1 MQRVCKLAL
10 SIVAIRS
17 TATSAESKESKA
29 TPHSNSSQ
37 SKFAFIVGH
46 FIFPTKYSHS
56 ILQQQDELH
65 GRAAEMCCNEFHL
78 SVIFLFTNIP
88 PPPPAPPPLHCM
100 HFQHTCVA
108 TIATNPCPTPR
119 HTTPTLDN
127 ITPHI
132 SRTVQK
138 NGQSDGEK
146 PSKISNRSKK
156 GIIALVASSMGVTA
170 DSLTHRGT
178 AGGAAVDAAGVLPPR
193 AAAAGAGAPRSMGS
207 VSIAETK
214 VHHRDIQSAVLQVCP
229 LLCLDYQ
236 CSMLASNVHV

>member
-1 MQRVCKLAL
+1 
-10 SIVAIRS
+10 
-17 TATSAESKESKA
+17 
-29 TPHSNSSQ
+29 
-37 SKFAFIVGH
+37 
-46 FIFPTKYSHS
+46 
-56 ILQQQDELH
+56 
-65 GRAAEMCCNEFHL
+65 MCCNEFHL

-138 NGQSDGEK
+138 HGQSDGEK